1 MKGEDTMFP
10 NTTAVTPSPEDE
22 LIKMQLLDDEDR
34 LQDLL
39 YDIFNPVD
47 DFDTFLEVNKLI
59 NDIMAAISAG
69 LSFENYFDFISSG
82 AFKEV
87 YALPGK
93 LGEKWVLKVA
103 SNANPTE
110 REQLLVECARNEGLA
125 DLFPATYF
133 IRLAS
138 TINMGPI
145 RDSLDTSEFGTYLT
159 TPDGSYTFIEDND
172 SPSLLSN
179 TLIFQ
184 RKCDIASHLNHD
196 PHHGNDM
203 LEHNGR
209 SECFYELAEAS
220 RVEDYDWIH
229 DFVVMYGWDKFYAL
243 SEFVSAHNM
252 SDMRPCNLGY
262 ADGIPV
268 ITDWLSD

>member
-1 MKGEDTMFP
+1 MFP
-10 NTTAVTPSPEDE
+10 NTTVVTPSPEDE

-34 LQDLL
+34 LHDLL
-39 YDIFNPVD
+39 YDIFNPID
-47 DFDTFLEVNKLI
+47 DFDMFVEVNKLI

-69 LSFENYFDFISSG
+69 LSFENYFDFISAG

-103 SNANPTE
+103 SNSNPTE

-145 RDSLDTSEFGTYLT
+145 REGLEPSDFGTWKR
-159 TPDGSYTFIEDND
+159 TPNGVYTFIEDGD
-172 SPSLLSN
+172 APAVTSN

-184 RKCDIASHLNHD
+184 RKCDIVSHLHHS
-196 PHHGNDM
+196 PHKGGDK
-203 LEHNGR
+203 LEHDGR
-209 SECFYELAEAS
+209 SEYLYELVSAS
-220 RVEDYDWIH
+220 RIEDYGWIH
-229 DFVVMYGWDKFYAL
+229 DFVVMYGWDKFYSLAD
-243 SEFVSAHNM
+243 FVSAHNM